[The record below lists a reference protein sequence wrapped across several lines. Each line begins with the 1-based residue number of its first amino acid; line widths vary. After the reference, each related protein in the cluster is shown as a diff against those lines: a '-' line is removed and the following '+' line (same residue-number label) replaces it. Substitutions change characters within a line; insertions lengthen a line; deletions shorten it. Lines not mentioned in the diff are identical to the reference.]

1 MNEVM
6 ETCRKC
12 GLVPVVVLEDAKDAV
27 PLAEAMLAGGIN
39 TMEITFRTDAA
50 EESIKAVKA
59 AVPEMTVGAGTVRNL
74 DECRRALAAGAEFI
88 VSPALDTAVVQYCV
102 EQDVPVLPGTV
113 SPSEVNTARNM
124 GLSLVKFFP
133 AGVYGGLNAIKALH
147 GPFPDMM
154 FLPTGGVNTDNMAD
168 YLKQPYIPAV
178 GGSWICPEKEVKA
191 GNFEKIT
198 ELCSEARTAIDRI
211 REQ

>member
-1 MNEVM
+1 MNEVL
-6 ETCRKC
+6 ESCRKC
-12 GLVPVVVLEDAKDAV
+12 GLVPVVVLEDKKDAV
-27 PLAEAMLAGGIN
+27 PLAKAMLAGGIN

-50 EESIKAVKA
+50 EESIKAVGA
-59 AVPEMTVGAGTVRNL
+59 EVPDMVVGAGTVRNL
-74 DECRRALAAGAEFI
+74 DECRRALAAGAKFI
-88 VSPALDTAVVQYCV
+88 VSPALDTEVVQYCI

-124 GLSLVKFFP
+124 GLRLVKFFP
-133 AGVYGGLNAIKALH
+133 AGVYGGLGAIRALH

-154 FLPTGGVNTDNMAD
+154 FLPTGGVNTENMAE

-178 GGSWICPEKEVKA
+178 GGSWICPEKEVAA

-198 ELCSEARTAIDRI
+198 ELCSKARTAIDQI
-211 REQ
+211 RE